1 MAISSATNSASIS
14 ATNIQRPNPAKEA
27 EDKKALQQAE
37 VKPADAAQPAAAS
50 PLSTLGSIINT
61 TA

>member
-1 MAISSATNSASIS
+1 MAVSSATNSASIS
-14 ATNIQRPNPAKEA
+14 ATNIQRSNPVKEA

-37 VKPADAAQPAAAS
+37 AKPADATQPAAAS
-50 PLSTLGSIINT
+50 PLSALGSIIDT